1 MRFSQIQDNP
11 LDYDSEILFDKLKNY
26 LTVDISDY
34 KFVDYLKT
42 NNLIVTTSI
51 ETVQPIGVLIYII
64 NNEAYVSEPQ
74 LSNLYN
80 ATRFNEHAEHIETV
94 SFSKD
99 FLQKLMCG
107 TASNR
112 QFQNQLQD
120 TIANIALENISNCTS
135 SELNDMFGE
144 YFEDSLDNFS
154 IGYNLYF
161 RYTFTSS
168 RSIKVYTPKDE
179 FKLIKSDLTG
189 HWMLNDELP
198 EHLIAKF
205 TEDCAEIKNLI
216 HNQPTELRLALNE
229 QLPKQLVPYIDK
241 ITDIAVTLEA
251 NKYGQKW
258 IIDNN
263 YVDVEED
270 DDYYLYR
277 GTRYKLKIDVP
288 MHLEYDDKNLTVVV
302 FPVKQGQS
310 LKPINKAMDMLQ
322 NYSYYWGS
330 IKETL
335 KYLYT
340 KDLIKQEL
348 EPKQDLVRQ
357 LIFSSDNKT
366 ICFKEDD
373 VFYKLRIRQ
382 EKAVYYQNNNTQ
394 ITFIKNESDFEISL
408 EFSDLRRT
416 KVEDLRETIYKLI
429 EKF

>member
-1 MRFSQIQDNP
+1 MRFSDIQDNP
-11 LDYDSEILFDKLKNY
+11 LNYDADVLFDKLKNY
-26 LTVDISDY
+26 FTIDISDY
-34 KFVDYLKT
+34 KFVDHLKT

-51 ETVQPIGVLIYII
+51 ETVQPIGVFIYIA
-64 NNEAYVSEPQ
+64 NNSAYVSEPQ

-80 ATRFNEHAEHIETV
+80 ATRFNEHTEHIETA

-99 FLQKLMCG
+99 FLQELMCE
-107 TASNR
+107 TTSNK

-120 TIANIALENISNCTS
+120 TIANIALENISNCSS

-161 RYTFTSS
+161 RYKFTSS

-179 FKLIKSDLTG
+179 FKLIKSDLTD
-189 HWMLNDELP
+189 HWMLSDELP
-198 EHLIAKF
+198 EHLVEKF
-205 TEDCAEIKNLI
+205 KEDCTEIKNLI
-216 HNQPTELRLALNE
+216 LNQSTELRLALNE
-229 QLPKQLVPYIDK
+229 PLPKQLVPYIDK
-241 ITDIAVTLEA
+241 ITDIAITLEA
-251 NKYGQKW
+251 NKYGPKW

-310 LKPINKAMDMLQ
+310 IKPINEAMDMLQ
-322 NYSYYWGS
+322 NYSYYWRS
-330 IKETL
+330 TKETL
-335 KYLYT
+335 KQLYT

-348 EPKQDLVRQ
+348 APKRNLIRQ
-357 LIFSSDNKT
+357 LIFSSDDKV

-373 VFYKLRIRQ
+373 VFYELRIRQ

-394 ITFIKNESDFEISL
+394 ITFIKNGNDFEISL

-416 KVEDLRETIYKLI
+416 KIEDLRETIYELI
-429 EKF
+429 DKF

>member
-1 MRFSQIQDNP
+1 MRFSDIQDDP
-11 LDYDSEILFDKLKNY
+11 LDYDYDVLFNKIKNY
-26 LTVDISDY
+26 FTVDVSDY
-34 KFVDYLKT
+34 KFINYLKT

-51 ETVQPIGVLIYII
+51 ETAQPVDLHIYIL
-64 NNEAYVSEPQ
+64 NNEAYLPGPD
-74 LSNLYN
+74 LSHLWDV
-80 ATRFNEHAEHIETV
+80 TRFNIDETR
-94 SFSKD
+94 FSND
-99 FLQKLMCG
+99 FLQKLMCE
-107 TASNR
+107 TASNKP
-112 QFQNQLQD
+112 FQNQLQN

-135 SELNDMFGE
+135 SELNDMFSE

-179 FKLIKSDLTG
+179 FELIKSDLTD
-189 HWMLNDELP
+189 HWMLNDELS
-198 EHLIAKF
+198 EHLIEKF
-205 TEDCAEIKNLI
+205 QEDCTEIKNLI
-216 HNQPTELRLALNE
+216 LNQPTELRLALNE
-229 QLPKQLVPYIDK
+229 PLPKQLVPYIDN

-251 NKYGQKW
+251 NKYGPKW

-263 YVDVEED
+263 YVNVEED

-277 GTRYKLKIDVP
+277 GTRYNLKIDVP

-322 NYSYYWGS
+322 NYTYYWGS

-335 KYLYT
+335 IYLYT
-340 KDLIKQEL
+340 KGLIKQEL
-348 EPKQDLVRQ
+348 APKRDLVRQ
-357 LIFSSDNKT
+357 LIFSSNDKT

-373 VFYKLRIRQ
+373 VFYKLRIQQ

-394 ITFIKNESDFEISL
+394 ITFIKNGNDFDISL

-416 KVEDLRETIYKLI
+416 KIEDLRETIYELI
-429 EKF
+429 NKF

>member
-1 MRFSQIQDNP
+1 MRFSDIQDNP
-11 LDYDSEILFDKLKNY
+11 LDYDYGVLCDKLKSY
-26 LTVDISDY
+26 FTVDVSNY

-42 NNLIVTTSI
+42 NNLIVTTST
-51 ETVQPIGVLIYII
+51 ETVQPVDLHIYIV
-64 NNEAYVSEPQ
+64 NNEAYLPQ
-74 LSNLYN
+74 PDLSRLWD
-80 ATRFNEHAEHIETV
+80 ATRFNIDETR
-94 SFSKD
+94 FSKD

-179 FKLIKSDLTG
+179 FKPIKSDLTG

-251 NKYGQKW
+251 NKYG
-258 IIDNN
+258 
-263 YVDVEED
+263 
-270 DDYYLYR
+270 
-277 GTRYKLKIDVP
+277 
-288 MHLEYDDKNLTVVV
+288 
-302 FPVKQGQS
+302 
-310 LKPINKAMDMLQ
+310 
-322 NYSYYWGS
+322 
-330 IKETL
+330 
-335 KYLYT
+335 
-340 KDLIKQEL
+340 
-348 EPKQDLVRQ
+348 PK
-357 LIFSSDNKT
+357 
-366 ICFKEDD
+366 
-373 VFYKLRIRQ
+373 
-382 EKAVYYQNNNTQ
+382 
-394 ITFIKNESDFEISL
+394 
-408 EFSDLRRT
+408 
-416 KVEDLRETIYKLI
+416 
-429 EKF
+429 